1 MSFSKIHLNN
11 FRSFKSSS
19 FNLGKNNLILG
30 KNGAGKSSFLEAIF
44 FILSKKS
51 FRTSSLN
58 AMVNFESSFF
68 KVDAILN
75 EEKFSFTKDLSSS
88 IKSIEGNFQNN
99 FLPLI
104 LNNFSLNLLEVP
116 KENRRSFI
124 DYLMFHVEHDY
135 KTNHLKFKKA
145 LAQRNRALKKSSS
158 SELKSWTKIFIDLS
172 QKLTKLKLEF
182 IDSFLKSFP
191 TFVDTLSIPKGLKDK
206 FKSISITYDKGWKD
220 NLLAE
225 LRESFVK
232 DQARGF
238 TSLGPQTSDLSV
250 KINKQDSGNI
260 LSRGEQKLLI
270 LLIYLFF
277 IKTYNDLRPNK
288 TIFLLDDLPSEL
300 DEKNLDLALNLL
312 QSADCQLF
320 ITSLENLEKYE
331 FDFVI
336 DL

>member
-1 MSFSKIHLNN
+1 MPLSKINLNN
-11 FRSFKSSS
+11 FRSFKNSS
-19 FNLGKNNLILG
+19 FDLSKKNLILG

-51 FRTSSLN
+51 FRTSSAN
-58 AMVNFESSFF
+58 AMINFGSNFF

-75 EEKFSFTKDLSSS
+75 GEKFTLTKELSSS
-88 IKSIEGNFQNN
+88 VKLSGNIQNDL
-99 FLPLI
+99 LPLV
-104 LNNFSLNLLEVP
+104 LNNFSLSLLEAP

-135 KTNHLKFKKA
+135 KIDHLNFKKA

-158 SELKSWTKIFIDLS
+158 SELKSWTKVFIDLS
-172 QKLTKLKLEF
+172 QKLTKKKLKF

-191 TFVDTLSIPKGLKDK
+191 SFIDSLSIPENLKNK
-206 FKSISITYDKGWKD
+206 FKEISITYDKGWKD
-220 NLLAE
+220 NLLEE
-225 LRESFVK
+225 LRECFVK

-250 KINKQDSGNI
+250 KINNQDSGNI

-277 IKTYNDLRPNK
+277 IKAYNDLRPNK

-312 QSADCQLF
+312 QDADCQLF

>member
-75 EEKFSFTKDLSSS
+75 EEKFSLTKDLSSS

-104 LNNFSLNLLEVP
+104 LNNFSLNLLEAP

-191 TFVDTLSIPKGLKDK
+191 TFVDTLSIPKGLKVK

-220 NLLAE
+220 DLLAE

>member
-1 MSFSKIHLNN
+1 MSFSKIYLNN
-11 FRSFKSSS
+11 FRSFNSSS
-19 FNLGKNNLILG
+19 YDLGKKNLILG

-58 AMVNFESSFF
+58 AMINFESSFF
-68 KVDAILN
+68 KLDAILD

-88 IKSIEGNFQNN
+88 IKSKEGNFKNN
-99 FLPLI
+99 YLPLI
-104 LNNFSLNLLEVP
+104 LNNFSLNLLEAP
-116 KENRRSFI
+116 KENRRSFL

-135 KTNHLKFKKA
+135 KINHLKFRKA
-145 LAQRNRALKKSSS
+145 LAQRNSALKKSSS
-158 SELKSWTKIFIDLS
+158 SELKSWTKVFIELS
-172 QKLTKLKLEF
+172 QKLTKMKLDF

-191 TFVDTLSIPKGLKDK
+191 AFVDSSSLPKTLQEK

-220 NLLAE
+220 NLLEE
-225 LRESFVK
+225 LRESFIK

-250 KINKQDSGNI
+250 KINGQVSGNI

-277 IKTYNDLRPNK
+277 VKAFNDLRPNK

-312 QSADCQLF
+312 QDADCQLF
-320 ITSLENLEKYE
+320 ITSLENLEKYK

>member
-44 FILSKKS
+44 FVLSKKS

-58 AMVNFESSFF
+58 SMVNFESSFF

-104 LNNFSLNLLEVP
+104 LNNFSLNLLEAP

-158 SELKSWTKIFIDLS
+158 SELKSWTKVFIDLS
-172 QKLTKLKLEF
+172 QKLTKMKLEF

-191 TFVDTLSIPKGLKDK
+191 IFVDTLSIPKGLKDK

-220 NLLAE
+220 NLLTE

-277 IKTYNDLRPNK
+277 IRAYNDLRPNK

-312 QSADCQLF
+312 QDADCQLF

>member
-1 MSFSKIHLNN
+1 MSFSKIYLNN
-11 FRSFKSSS
+11 FRSFNSSS
-19 FNLGKNNLILG
+19 FDLGKKNLIIG

-58 AMVNFESSFF
+58 AMINFESSFF
-68 KVDAILN
+68 KLDAILD
-75 EEKFSFTKDLSSS
+75 EEKFSFTKELSSS
-88 IKSIEGNFQNN
+88 VKSKEGNFKNN

-104 LNNFSLNLLEVP
+104 LNNFSLNLLEAP
-116 KENRRSFI
+116 KENRRSFL

-135 KTNHLKFKKA
+135 KINHLKFRKA

-158 SELKSWTKIFIDLS
+158 SELKSWTKVFIELS
-172 QKLTKLKLEF
+172 QKLTKMKLDF

-191 TFVDTLSIPKGLKDK
+191 AFVDSSSLPKTLQEK

-220 NLLAE
+220 NLLEE
-225 LRESFVK
+225 LRESFIK

-250 KINKQDSGNI
+250 KINEQVSGNI

-277 IKTYNDLRPNK
+277 IKAYNDLRPNK

-300 DEKNLDLALNLL
+300 DDKNLDLALSLL
-312 QSADCQLF
+312 QDADCQLF
-320 ITSLENLEKYE
+320 ITSLENLEKYK

>member
-75 EEKFSFTKDLSSS
+75 EEKFSFTKDLSSP

-104 LNNFSLNLLEVP
+104 LNNFSLNLLEAP

-182 IDSFLKSFP
+182 IDSFLESFP

-312 QSADCQLF
+312 HGADCQLF

>member
-1 MSFSKIHLNN
+1 MSFSKIYLNN
-11 FRSFKSSS
+11 FRSFTSSS
-19 FNLGKNNLILG
+19 FDLGKKNLILG

-58 AMVNFESSFF
+58 AMINFESSFF
-68 KVDAILN
+68 KVDAILD
-75 EEKFSFTKDLSSS
+75 EEKFSLIKDLSSS
-88 IKSIEGNFQNN
+88 IEFKEGNYKNS

-104 LNNFSLNLLEVP
+104 LNNFSLNLLEAP
-116 KENRRSFI
+116 KENRRSFL
-124 DYLMFHVEHDY
+124 DYLMFHVEQDY

-158 SELKSWTKIFIDLS
+158 SELKSWTKVFIELS
-172 QKLTKLKLEF
+172 QKLTKMKLDF

-191 TFVDTLSIPKGLKDK
+191 AFIDYSSLPKTLQEK

-220 NLLAE
+220 NLLEE
-225 LRESFVK
+225 LRESFIK

-277 IKTYNDLRPNK
+277 VKAFNNLRPNK

-312 QSADCQLF
+312 QDADCQLF
-320 ITSLENLEKYE
+320 ITSLENLEKYK

>member
-1 MSFSKIHLNN
+1 
-11 FRSFKSSS
+11 
-19 FNLGKNNLILG
+19 
-30 KNGAGKSSFLEAIF
+30 
-44 FILSKKS
+44 
-51 FRTSSLN
+51 
-58 AMVNFESSFF
+58 MVNFESSFF

-104 LNNFSLNLLEVP
+104 LNNFSLNLLEAP

-158 SELKSWTKIFIDLS
+158 SELKSWTKVFIDLS
-172 QKLTKLKLEF
+172 QKLTKMKLEF

>member
-104 LNNFSLNLLEVP
+104 LNNFSLNLLEAP
-116 KENRRSFI
+116 KENRRAFI

-191 TFVDTLSIPKGLKDK
+191 TFVDTLSIPKELKVK
-206 FKSISITYDKGWKD
+206 FKSLSITYDKGWKD
-220 NLLAE
+220 NLLAD
-225 LRESFVK
+225 LRETFVK

>member
-104 LNNFSLNLLEVP
+104 LNNFSLNLLEAP

-220 NLLAE
+220 NLLTE

-300 DEKNLDLALNLL
+300 DEKNLDLALNLI

>member
-75 EEKFSFTKDLSSS
+75 EEKFSLTKDLSSS
-88 IKSIEGNFQNN
+88 IKSIEGNFQTN

-104 LNNFSLNLLEVP
+104 LNNFSLNLLEAP

-191 TFVDTLSIPKGLKDK
+191 TFVDTLSIPKELKVK

-250 KINKQDSGNI
+250 KINNQDSGNI

>member
-75 EEKFSFTKDLSSS
+75 EEKFSFSKDLSSS

-104 LNNFSLNLLEVP
+104 LNNFSLNLLEAP

-158 SELKSWTKIFIDLS
+158 SELKSWTKVFIDLS

-320 ITSLENLEKYE
+320 ITSLENLEKYK

>member
-75 EEKFSFTKDLSSS
+75 EEKFSLTKDLSSS

-104 LNNFSLNLLEVP
+104 LNNFSLNLLEAP

-158 SELKSWTKIFIDLS
+158 SELKSWTKVFIDLS

-191 TFVDTLSIPKGLKDK
+191 TFVDTLSIPKELKVK

>member
-1 MSFSKIHLNN
+1 MSLSKIHLNN
-11 FRSFKSSS
+11 FRSFTSAS

-30 KNGAGKSSFLEAIF
+30 KNGAGKSSFLEAVF

-58 AMVNFESSFF
+58 AMINFESTFF

-75 EEKFSFTKDLSSS
+75 EEKFSFTKDLSSP
-88 IKSIEGNFQNN
+88 IKFIEGNTQNN

-104 LNNFSLNLLEVP
+104 LNNFSLNLLEAP

-135 KTNHLKFKKA
+135 KKNHLKFRKA

-158 SELKSWTKIFIDLS
+158 SELKSWTKVFIDLS
-172 QKLTKLKLEF
+172 QKLTKMKLEF

-191 TFVDTLSIPKGLKDK
+191 TFVDISSIPKSLQDK

-220 NLLAE
+220 NLLEE

-238 TSLGPQTSDLSV
+238 TSLGPQTSDLCV
-250 KINKQDSGNI
+250 KINNQDSGNI

-277 IKTYNDLRPNK
+277 IKAYNYLRPNK

>member
-75 EEKFSFTKDLSSS
+75 EEKFSLTKDLSSS

-104 LNNFSLNLLEVP
+104 LNNFSLNLLEAP

-191 TFVDTLSIPKGLKDK
+191 TFVDTLSIPKELKVK

-220 NLLAE
+220 NLLAD

-250 KINKQDSGNI
+250 KINNQDSGNI

-300 DEKNLDLALNLL
+300 DEKNLDLALNLI

>member
-88 IKSIEGNFQNN
+88 IKSVEGNFQNN

-104 LNNFSLNLLEVP
+104 LNNFSLNLLEAP

-182 IDSFLKSFP
+182 IDSFLESFP

>member
-104 LNNFSLNLLEVP
+104 LNNFSLNLLEAP

-172 QKLTKLKLEF
+172 QTLTKLKLEF

>member
-44 FILSKKS
+44 FVLSKKS

-58 AMVNFESSFF
+58 SMVNFESSFF

-75 EEKFSFTKDLSSS
+75 EEKFSFSKDLSSS

-104 LNNFSLNLLEVP
+104 LNNFSLNLLEAP

-158 SELKSWTKIFIDLS
+158 SELKSWTKVFIDLS
-172 QKLTKLKLEF
+172 QKLTKMKLEF

-277 IKTYNDLRPNK
+277 IKAYNDLRPNK

-300 DEKNLDLALNLL
+300 DDKNLDLALSLL
-312 QSADCQLF
+312 QDADCQLF

>member
-1 MSFSKIHLNN
+1 
-11 FRSFKSSS
+11 
-19 FNLGKNNLILG
+19 
-30 KNGAGKSSFLEAIF
+30 
-44 FILSKKS
+44 
-51 FRTSSLN
+51 
-58 AMVNFESSFF
+58 MVNFESSFF

-88 IKSIEGNFQNN
+88 IKSVEGNFQNN

-104 LNNFSLNLLEVP
+104 LNNFSLNLLEAP

-158 SELKSWTKIFIDLS
+158 SELKSWTKVFIDLS

>member
-75 EEKFSFTKDLSSS
+75 EEKFSLTKDLSSS

-104 LNNFSLNLLEVP
+104 LNNFSLNLLEAP

-158 SELKSWTKIFIDLS
+158 SELKSWTKVFIDLS

-250 KINKQDSGNI
+250 KINNQDSGNI

>member
-1 MSFSKIHLNN
+1 MSFSKIYLNN
-11 FRSFKSSS
+11 FRSFNSSS
-19 FNLGKNNLILG
+19 FDLGKKNLIIG

-58 AMVNFESSFF
+58 AMINFESSFF
-68 KVDAILN
+68 KLDAILD

-88 IKSIEGNFQNN
+88 IKSKEGNFKNN
-99 FLPLI
+99 YLPLI
-104 LNNFSLNLLEVP
+104 LNNFSLNLLEAP
-116 KENRRSFI
+116 KENRRSFL

-135 KTNHLKFKKA
+135 KINHLKFRKA

-158 SELKSWTKIFIDLS
+158 SELRSWTKVFIELT
-172 QKLTKLKLEF
+172 QRLTKMKLDF

-191 TFVDTLSIPKGLKDK
+191 AFVDSSSLPKTLQEK

-220 NLLAE
+220 NLLEE
-225 LRESFVK
+225 LRESFIK

-250 KINKQDSGNI
+250 KINEQVSGNI

-277 IKTYNDLRPNK
+277 IKAYNDLRPNK

-300 DEKNLDLALNLL
+300 DDKNLDLALSLL
-312 QSADCQLF
+312 QDADCQLF
-320 ITSLENLEKYE
+320 ITSLENLEKYK
-331 FDFVI
+331 FDSVI

>member
-75 EEKFSFTKDLSSS
+75 EEKFSLTKDLSSS

-104 LNNFSLNLLEVP
+104 LNNFSLNLLEAP

-206 FKSISITYDKGWKD
+206 FKSISITYDTGWKD

-250 KINKQDSGNI
+250 KINNQDSGNI

>member
-11 FRSFKSSS
+11 FRTFKSSS

-88 IKSIEGNFQNN
+88 VKSIEGNFQNN

-104 LNNFSLNLLEVP
+104 LNNFSLNLLEAP

-182 IDSFLKSFP
+182 IDSFLESFP

>member
-1 MSFSKIHLNN
+1 MSFSKIYLNN
-11 FRSFKSSS
+11 FRSFNSSS
-19 FNLGKNNLILG
+19 FDLGKKNLIIG

-58 AMVNFESSFF
+58 AMINFESSFF
-68 KVDAILN
+68 KLDAILD
-75 EEKFSFTKDLSSS
+75 EEKFSFTKELSSS
-88 IKSIEGNFQNN
+88 VKSKEGNFKNN

-104 LNNFSLNLLEVP
+104 LNNFSLNLLEAP
-116 KENRRSFI
+116 KENRRSFL

-135 KTNHLKFKKA
+135 KINHLKFRKA

-158 SELKSWTKIFIDLS
+158 SELKSWTKVFIQLS
-172 QKLTKLKLEF
+172 QKLTKMKLDF

-191 TFVDTLSIPKGLKDK
+191 AFVDSSSLPKTLQEK

-220 NLLAE
+220 NLLEE
-225 LRESFVK
+225 LRESFIK

-250 KINKQDSGNI
+250 KINEQVSGNI

-277 IKTYNDLRPNK
+277 IKAFNDLRPNK

-312 QSADCQLF
+312 QDADCQLF
-320 ITSLENLEKYE
+320 ITSLENLEKYK

>member
-1 MSFSKIHLNN
+1 MSLSKIHLNN

-58 AMVNFESSFF
+58 ALINFESSFF
-68 KVDAILN
+68 KVDAILD
-75 EEKFSFTKDLSSS
+75 EEKFSLTKDLSSS
-88 IKSIEGNFQNN
+88 IKSSEGNSQYN

-104 LNNFSLNLLEVP
+104 LNNFSLNLLEAP

-158 SELKSWTKIFIDLS
+158 SELKSWTKVFIDLS
-172 QKLTKLKLEF
+172 QKLTEMKLEF

-191 TFVDTLSIPKGLKDK
+191 SFVDSLSIPENLKDK
-206 FKSISITYDKGWKD
+206 FKEISITYDKGWKD
-220 NLLAE
+220 NLLEE

-232 DQARGF
+232 DQSRGF
-238 TSLGPQTSDLSV
+238 TSIGPQISDLSV

-277 IKTYNDLRPNK
+277 IKAYNDFRPNK

-312 QSADCQLF
+312 KDADCQLF

>member
-104 LNNFSLNLLEVP
+104 LNNFSLNLLEAP

-158 SELKSWTKIFIDLS
+158 SELKSWTKVFIDLS

-300 DEKNLDLALNLL
+300 DDKNLDLALNLL

-320 ITSLENLEKYE
+320 ITSLENLEKYK

>member
-58 AMVNFESSFF
+58 SMVNFESSFF

-104 LNNFSLNLLEVP
+104 LNNFSLNLLEAP

-158 SELKSWTKIFIDLS
+158 SELKSWTKVFIDLS

>member
-1 MSFSKIHLNN
+1 
-11 FRSFKSSS
+11 
-19 FNLGKNNLILG
+19 
-30 KNGAGKSSFLEAIF
+30 
-44 FILSKKS
+44 
-51 FRTSSLN
+51 
-58 AMVNFESSFF
+58 MVNFESSFF

-75 EEKFSFTKDLSSS
+75 EEKFSFSKDLSSS

-104 LNNFSLNLLEVP
+104 LNNFSLNLLEAP

-145 LAQRNRALKKSSS
+145 LAQRNKAHKKSSS
-158 SELKSWTKIFIDLS
+158 SELKSWTKVFIDLS
-172 QKLTKLKLEF
+172 QKLTKMKLEF

-277 IKTYNDLRPNK
+277 IKAYNDLRPNK

-300 DEKNLDLALNLL
+300 DDKNLDLALSLL
-312 QSADCQLF
+312 QDADCQLF

>member
-58 AMVNFESSFF
+58 SMVNFESSFF

-104 LNNFSLNLLEVP
+104 LNNFSLNLLEAP

-158 SELKSWTKIFIDLS
+158 SELKSWTKVFIDLS
-172 QKLTKLKLEF
+172 QKLTKMKLEF

>member
-44 FILSKKS
+44 FVLSKKS

-58 AMVNFESSFF
+58 SMVNFESSFF

-75 EEKFSFTKDLSSS
+75 EEKFSFSKDLSSS

-99 FLPLI
+99 FMPLI
-104 LNNFSLNLLEVP
+104 LNNFSLNLLEAP

-158 SELKSWTKIFIDLS
+158 SELKSWTKVFIDLS
-172 QKLTKLKLEF
+172 QKLTKMKLEF

>member
-1 MSFSKIHLNN
+1 MSFSKIYLNN
-11 FRSFKSSS
+11 FRSFNSSS
-19 FNLGKNNLILG
+19 FDLGKKNLIIG

-58 AMVNFESSFF
+58 AMINFESSFF
-68 KVDAILN
+68 KLDAILD
-75 EEKFSFTKDLSSS
+75 EEKFSFTKELSSS
-88 IKSIEGNFQNN
+88 IKSKEGNFKNN

-104 LNNFSLNLLEVP
+104 LNNFSLNLLEAP
-116 KENRRSFI
+116 KENRRSFL

-135 KTNHLKFKKA
+135 KINHLKFRKA

-158 SELKSWTKIFIDLS
+158 SELKSWTKVFIELS
-172 QKLTKLKLEF
+172 QKLTKMKLDF

-191 TFVDTLSIPKGLKDK
+191 AFVDSSSLPKTLQEK

-220 NLLAE
+220 NLLEE
-225 LRESFVK
+225 LRESFIK

-250 KINKQDSGNI
+250 KINGQVSGNI

-277 IKTYNDLRPNK
+277 VKAFNDLRPNK

-312 QSADCQLF
+312 QDADCQLF
-320 ITSLENLEKYE
+320 ITSLENLEKYK

>member
-1 MSFSKIHLNN
+1 
-11 FRSFKSSS
+11 
-19 FNLGKNNLILG
+19 
-30 KNGAGKSSFLEAIF
+30 
-44 FILSKKS
+44 
-51 FRTSSLN
+51 
-58 AMVNFESSFF
+58 MVNFESSFF

-75 EEKFSFTKDLSSS
+75 EEKFSLTKNLSSS

-104 LNNFSLNLLEVP
+104 LNNFSLNLLEAP

-158 SELKSWTKIFIDLS
+158 SELKSWTKIFIDIS

-191 TFVDTLSIPKGLKDK
+191 TFVDTLSIPKELKVK

-220 NLLAE
+220 NLLAD

-250 KINKQDSGNI
+250 KINNQDSGNI